1 MKNNIEF
8 EYSFRWFGE
17 NDPVKLH
24 EIKQAGATHIVTALH
39 HVPNGQVWQERDIV
53 KRKQLIENNGLKWT
67 TVESVPVHEAI
78 KYGGPE
84 RDSLIHNYIQTIEAL
99 AKHGI
104 KTITYN
110 FMPVL
115 DWTRTDL
122 EYPADNGGDCLAFFW
137 SDICYFD
144 LLVLQRLNAEKDYP
158 AEIVQKLPKK
168 TAAEEEKLI
177 RTIIRGL
184 PGSEE
189 SYSLATFKKQL
200 SLYKNI
206 DASRLRQNHLYFLSQ
221 VAPVAHDCGVKL
233 ALHPD
238 DPPTSLFGLP
248 RIAGS
253 QYDFDFIFEQVN
265 NPAVGLCFCTGSLG
279 ANPSLQ
285 VEALA
290 ERYAEKIHFLHLRN
304 VHADK
309 NGFIESDLLKG
320 RVNIAKVIKA
330 VMKKQTGSIPV
341 RPDHGHRILY
351 DLEAPKS
358 NPGYTLLGRLK
369 SLAEIKGI
377 IYGLNHADDAL

>member
-1 MKNNIEF
+1 MINNIEF

-24 EIKQAGATHIVTALH
+24 EIRQAGATHVVTALH

-53 KRKQLIENNGLKWT
+53 KRKQLIENNGLRWT
-67 TVESVPVHEAI
+67 TVESVPVHEAV
-78 KYGGPE
+78 KYGGEE
-84 RDSLIHNYIQTIEAL
+84 RDQFIENYIKTLEAL

-104 KTITYN
+104 KTVTYN

-122 EYPADNGGDCLAFFW
+122 EYPADNGGDCLALFW
-137 SDICYFD
+137 QDICYFD
-144 LLVLQRLNAEKDYP
+144 VLLLQRPGAENDYP
-158 AEIVQKLPKK
+158 PEMIQKMPKK

-189 SYSLATFKKQL
+189 SYSLASFKKQL
-200 SLYKNI
+200 NLYRNI
-206 DASRLRQNHLYFLSQ
+206 DADRLRQNHVYFLSK
-221 VAPVAHDCGVKL
+221 VAPAAYECGIRL

-238 DPPTSLFGLP
+238 DPPVPMFGLP

-253 QYDFDFIFEQVN
+253 PRDFDFIFERVKS
-265 NPAVGLCFCTGSLG
+265 PAAGLCFCTGSLG
-279 ANPSLQ
+279 ANPSLN
-285 VEALA
+285 VEAMA

-304 VHADK
+304 VHADEK
-309 NGFIESDLLKG
+309 GFIESDLLKG
-320 RVNIAKVIKA
+320 RVNIAKVIQA
-330 VMKKQTGSIPV
+330 VMKKQTGSVPL
-341 RPDHGHRILY
+341 RPDHGHRILH

-358 NPGYTLLGRLK
+358 NPGYTLLGRMK

-377 IYGLNHADDAL
+377 IYGLQTFAAQ